1 MQTSG
6 LEVDESKPAL
16 TGPTVCLALSYLLS
30 DSWRPG
36 EVGVILCFPDVEA
49 HWRVVDFPKDT
60 QAVSDR

>member
-36 EVGVILCFPDVEA
+36 EVGVIHSIFQVWKHIGELLT
-49 HWRVVDFPKDT
+49 FPK
-60 QAVSDR
+60 SPRP